1 MSKNKSGT
9 SDDTFQEGTTS
20 QPQPRSP
27 SSAADSSDETFHEGT
42 TPVQA
47 FSTPVLPGGLETEAR
62 LRQGRPPRVASE
74 RPRESAEVA
83 GMTQTRMQSMS
94 EPADSASEVA
104 AAIAGALTPA
114 GLEARYPGLV
124 IGSVGAVAGFTA
136 GAATGAAIGA
146 LLGGAAGAAI
156 GAQVGAALA
165 AQAEATKIQPPAER
179 T

>member
-1 MSKNKSGT
+1 MSKNKSDT
-9 SDDTFQEGTTS
+9 ADDTFQEGTTS
-20 QPQPRSP
+20 QPHPRSP
-27 SSAADSSDETFHEGT
+27 SSAADTPDETFQEDT

-47 FSTPVLPGGLETEAR
+47 FSAPVLPGGVGSELR
-62 LRQGRPPRVASE
+62 LRQGRPPRVAPA

-83 GMTQTRMQSMS
+83 AMAQARTQSMS
-94 EPADSASEVA
+94 QPADAASEIA
-104 AAIAGALTPA
+104 AAIGGALTPA
-114 GLEARYPGLV
+114 GLEARYPGLP
-124 IGSVGAVAGFTA
+124 ISSVGAVAGFAA

-165 AQAEATKIQPPAER
+165 AQAEATKIQPPAEK